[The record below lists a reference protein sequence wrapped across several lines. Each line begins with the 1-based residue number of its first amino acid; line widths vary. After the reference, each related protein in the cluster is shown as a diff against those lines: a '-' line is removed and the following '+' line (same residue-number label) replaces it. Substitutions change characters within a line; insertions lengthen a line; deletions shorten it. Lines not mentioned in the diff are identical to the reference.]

1 MKIRELKK
9 RQEARKKAYEEWR
22 KLLAEGRYREAFSK
36 AVVSGRLTTDMVNDA
51 KVLLDLLGV
60 PWVQAP
66 SEGEAQAAYMALKG
80 DVWATASQDYD
91 SLLYG
96 TPRLVRNI
104 TISGRRKLPRKNV
117 YIEISPEL
125 IELKN
130 VLETLGIT
138 REQLIAIGILL
149 GTDYNPGGVKGIGPK
164 KALKLVKQYGTIEK
178 IVPIVGRKAFPVD
191 PLEIEKI
198 FLKPKVTDNYTLT
211 WKEPDEDGLISF
223 LCDEHDFSLE
233 RVRKAVERAKKAMA
247 ATMRQASL
255 ETWF

>member
-1 MKIRELKK
+1 
-9 RQEARKKAYEEWR
+9 
-22 KLLAEGRYREAFSK
+22 
-36 AVVSGRLTTDMVNDA
+36 
-51 KVLLDLLGV
+51 